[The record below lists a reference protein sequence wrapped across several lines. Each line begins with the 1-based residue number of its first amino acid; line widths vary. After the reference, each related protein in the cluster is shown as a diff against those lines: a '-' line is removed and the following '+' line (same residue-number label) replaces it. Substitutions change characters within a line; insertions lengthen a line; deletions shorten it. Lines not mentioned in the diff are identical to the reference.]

1 MDSSPSEAKRKSD
14 QVSEKDEGRV
24 MKEQTNNAEAN
35 NTIRHISGNM
45 NSNDLYALPNKRKG
59 SFSNAVKV
67 EEDVTEDDEE
77 EFEKGRKEEVEGIE
91 DKDANKD
98 LPPGWEKHEGVCRLL
113 IKIIA
118 FAHVMNILSFLQ
130 TLMVPIT
137 GT

>member
-118 FAHVMNILSFLQ
+118 IAHVMNILSFLQ